1 MRPQRQTSPLFFYKL
16 KRQLSR
22 LSIKRKI
29 IITYILL
36 ILLPCAGIGSF
47 FYGSYIRIIEE
58 KSVKDTMQLNTQ
70 LNKTIDQYMMDADG
84 ITKLFMNNDQI
95 TEVLLKFPRDSD
107 NAPDLFERRKIDAFI
122 TEAFRTKPNIQGVF
136 VVTPNNIMFNQQK
149 YGALKE
155 NYVEYVQDWRETL
168 DKSGQDFILL
178 PSHQPDIL
186 TYRHDLPHVVSF
198 IRNLKDYNGISL
210 GLICINLETKLLQDT
225 LQDVKYTLRSEMIIG
240 DSQGN
245 LVYPSQDLLT
255 ERETF
260 FYGGIMEKTGDAE
273 NGYLNVLVDK
283 TDYFVSYSHSSFT
296 NWRLIHIIPYHE
308 LLAESEKVKNKA
320 ILLFGLFFL
329 LFLLGVI
336 FFSRYLTKPLVVL
349 SRSMRQ
355 ADAGNLKVQVK
366 VHTEDEVG
374 ALGESFNAMIRN
386 LDRTIRE
393 NYELRILKM
402 EAELSALQ
410 DQLNP
415 HFLYNTLDM
424 IGMTAV
430 MNGDYQ
436 ASEMMSMLGEM
447 LRYTVHNDQWIV
459 PAKAEIDYIRN
470 YVKLQSHRLNDVEF
484 VFELAEATLA
494 HKILKLSIQPLIENC
509 IVHGF
514 RGGRKGVVSI
524 HSILHKDR
532 ISFVIEDNGIGMNTQ
547 ELETV
552 RKRLHESRSEDRSS
566 GIGLYKTN
574 KRIKMAFGE
583 PYGIQIRSTQGKGTT
598 VEVTFP
604 LNGS

>member
-1 MRPQRQTSPLFFYKL
+1 MRPQRQTSLLFFHKL

-29 IITYILL
+29 IFTYILL

-47 FYGSYIRIIEE
+47 FYGSYIRIIED
-58 KSVKDTMQLNTQ
+58 KSVKDTLQLNTQ

-107 NAPDLFERRKIDAFI
+107 NVPDLFERRKIDAFI

-155 NYVEYVQDWRETL
+155 NYVEYVQVWREAL
-168 DKSGQDFILL
+168 DESGQDFILL

-186 TYRHDLPHVVSF
+186 TYRNNLPHVVSF

-210 GLICINLETKLLQDT
+210 GLICINLETKLLQNS

-255 ERETF
+255 EKETL
-260 FYGGIMEKTGDAE
+260 FYGGIMEKTGNAE

-320 ILLFGLFFL
+320 ILLFGLYFL
-329 LFLLGVI
+329 LFLLGMI

-374 ALGESFNAMIRN
+374 ALGESFNAMIRS
-386 LDRTIRE
+386 LDRTITE

-436 ASEMMSMLGEM
+436 ASDMMSMLGEM
-447 LRYTVHNDQWIV
+447 LRYTVHNDHWIV
-459 PAKAEIDYIRN
+459 PAQAEFDYIHN
-470 YVKLQSHRLNDVEF
+470 YVKLQRHRLNEVEF
-484 VFELAEATLA
+484 VFEIAEAALE

-514 RGGRKGVVSI
+514 RGGKKGVVSVR
-524 HSILHKDR
+524 SILYEDR
-532 ISFVIEDNGIGMNTQ
+532 ILFLIEDNGIGMNAQ
-547 ELETV
+547 ELEAV
-552 RKRLHESRSEDRSS
+552 RKGLHESRPGDSSS
-566 GIGLYKTN
+566 GIGLFKTH
-574 KRIKMAFGE
+574 KRIKMVFGE
-583 PYGIQIRSTQGKGTT
+583 PYGIQIRSTTGKGTT
-598 VEVTFP
+598 VEVAFP
-604 LNGS
+604 SNGS